1 MNVINVKTP
10 FRIEVRTCQDLL
22 FENDLKR
29 NTTTQKSRTGLIRTR
44 ASLREIEEK
53 FKNIA
58 EIIKSDEYI
67 YLKNGKFEANAY
79 KSKGYVEVKIF
90 PFSIDLEDAM
100 NFYRKVMA

>member
-1 MNVINVKTP
+1 MSK
-10 FRIEVRTCQDLL
+10 
-22 FENDLKR
+22 KK
-29 NTTTQKSRTGLIRTR
+29 NTSKQNSRTGLIRTR
-44 ASLREIEEK
+44 ASLKEIEEK

-58 EIIKSDEYI
+58 KIIKNDKYI

-90 PFSIDLEDAM
+90 PHNTDLEDAM